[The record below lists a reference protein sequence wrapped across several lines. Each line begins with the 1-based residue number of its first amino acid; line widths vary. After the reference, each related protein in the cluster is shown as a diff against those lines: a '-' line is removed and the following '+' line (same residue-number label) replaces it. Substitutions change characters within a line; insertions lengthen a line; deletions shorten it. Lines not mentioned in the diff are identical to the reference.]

1 MGGALAPLRHIP
13 GRPQRRCYS
22 FGRVDPRPLVLVS
35 GKDPVGQAGG
45 HTSYIRAHAL
55 AAARCGFDPHVF
67 CAANTLRPRTTRAD
81 FATIHHVPVPGR
93 HNPVVLQN
101 APLARAVVHFLEDV
115 PGPHL
120 IHGFGL
126 WSGAA
131 TSASRA
137 LNMGGAAAVPVASA
151 YATRLYEIA
160 AMQPGIR
167 SHHGLALKLHY
178 AVRLRWTRWVEDLVE
193 GRGYARSKLVLV
205 NYDSVERILEDAYGP
220 RLNIRRVPYASE
232 DAFEEDDDDRTE
244 ARPAPGAPAR
254 ILSVSRHDPRKG
266 VDVLLLALGC
276 LAAEGVDFSATLVGP
291 GRLLHAHRRLAADLG
306 LAERVSIPGRVDD
319 VAPYFE
325 RADVFVLPS
334 LAEASGSMSVL
345 EALRAGIAIVAS
357 ACDGVPEDLTDGVDA
372 MLVEPGD
379 PSALAGAL
387 RTLLADSAR
396 RGQLAANG
404 RRTHDQRFSADRFVA
419 AIRDVY
425 CELERSAATAAR
437 TPSAT

>member
-1 MGGALAPLRHIP
+1 
-13 GRPQRRCYS
+13 
-22 FGRVDPRPLVLVS
+22 
-35 GKDPVGQAGG
+35 
-45 HTSYIRAHAL
+45 
-55 AAARCGFDPHVF
+55 
-67 CAANTLRPRTTRAD
+67 
-81 FATIHHVPVPGR
+81 
-93 HNPVVLQN
+93 
-101 APLARAVVHFLEDV
+101 VVHFLDGE

-120 IHGFGL
+120 IHGFAL
-126 WSGAA
+126 WAGAA

-137 LNMGGAAAVPVASA
+137 LNMGGTAAVPVASA
-151 YATRLYEIA
+151 YATRLYEVA

-167 SHHGLALKLHY
+167 SHHGLAHKLHY
-178 AVRLRWTRWVEDLVE
+178 AVRLQWTRWVEDLLE

-205 NYDSVERILEDAYGP
+205 NYDSVERILEDAYGA
-220 RLNIRRVPYASE
+220 RLNIRRVPYASAN
-232 DAFEEDDDDRTE
+232 AFEDDDDDDRIEPRTTV
-244 ARPAPGAPAR
+244 GAPPR

-266 VDVLLLALGC
+266 VDVLLLALGR
-276 LAAEGVDFSATLVGP
+276 LAAEGLDFSATLVGP
-291 GRLLHAHRRLAADLG
+291 GRLLQAHRRLAADLG

-334 LAEASGSMSVL
+334 LAESSGSVSVL

-372 MLVEPGD
+372 LLVEPDD

-387 RTLLADSAR
+387 RALLTDRAR
-396 RGQLAANG
+396 RGQLGANG

-419 AIRDVY
+419 AIGDVY
-425 CELERSAATAAR
+425 CELERSAAMAAR